1 MVDRTQLK
9 FDTSSVQAG
18 LNRLVGP
25 ARVSLARSMGVA
37 GGKELR
43 DEAKARA
50 PRHDGTLAEA
60 IYLAFQDDKSND
72 KTVQYSV
79 TWNKSKAPHGHLIE
93 FGHWRYN
100 KFVDGKPQKSLI
112 DGKSRGQGPQDHG
125 GPGALDKPVWVEAK
139 PFLRPAYDAALGR
152 AKQAMIERARVR
164 LPEILAGQGEGAQ

>member
-1 MVDRTQLK
+1 MADGTQVK
-9 FDTSSVQAG
+9 FDTADVQAG
-18 LNRLVGP
+18 LDRLLGP

-50 PRHDGTLAEA
+50 PRHEGTLAEA
-60 IYLAFQDDKSND
+60 IYLAFQDEKSND
-72 KTVQYSV
+72 KTVQYAV

-93 FGHWRYN
+93 FGHWRNY
-100 KFVDGKPQKSLI
+100 VVRILPDGSYVTDKRRPLKS
-112 DGKSRGQGPQDHG
+112 
-125 GPGALDKPVWVEAK
+125 PVWVEAK

-164 LPEILAGQGEGAQ
+164 LPEILAGQGEGVK